1 LCDQWLQL
9 FSGTLVAMSSSTR
22 AEAFHGMNGTVKEVL
37 GTLTN
42 NPTLEGTGAG
52 EIDSPYNVQGK
63 SGQIEKV
70 LKQ

>member
-1 LCDQWLQL
+1 
-9 FSGTLVAMSSSTR
+9 
-22 AEAFHGMNGTVKEVL
+22 MNGTVKEVL

-52 EIDSPYNVQGK
+52 EKIARKVQGK

>member
-1 LCDQWLQL
+1 LCDQWLPL

-52 EIDSPYNVQGK
+52 EKIARKVQGK